1 MDGFPK
7 SLSDTCR
14 DCTFSSFHLQRQPYV
29 EILSGSPHGSSHQA
43 VPALLTRPRAV
54 QRAPLAP
61 PRLQMEE
68 DWPEEARAEV
78 RSGWCDALFC
88 FFLVELLEEQMGE
101 MRCKESSGI
110 LNEPVKPCM

>member
-1 MDGFPK
+1 MQGLYLFQFP
-7 SLSDTCR
+7 STTATLCR
-14 DCTFSSFHLQRQPYV
+14 DSIRVAPWD
-29 EILSGSPHGSSHQA
+29 GSSHQA

>member
-1 MDGFPK
+1 MIHAGTGPFPV
-7 SLSDTCR
+7 S
-14 DCTFSSFHLQRQPYV
+14 
-29 EILSGSPHGSSHQA
+29 ILSGSPHGLSHQA

-68 DWPEEARAEV
+68 DWPEEVRAEV
-78 RSGWCDALFC
+78 RSGLKLRMVRCAFLV
-88 FFLVELLEEQMGE
+88 FLVELLEEQMRE
-101 MRCKESSGI
+101 MRYKEPSGI